1 VQRLG
6 ILVALAACGPTGRHD
21 PDQQPD
27 AAQSSDSAIVPPAS
41 RVYAHSGN
49 TLYQID
55 TQTLAPL
62 QVGAMSGLGTQ
73 SLTDLAIDN
82 LAAGTA
88 VGPDA
93 NLGGP
98 HESQVL
104 AEGVWRLGYRI
115 GETYLRARGLSPVPG
130 NPSLNPAQV
139 TINPA
144 RTAITCKAVLPNG
157 GALKTQANHVV
168 EGFEL
173 STDGGTTWTRAGF
186 TAAITAA
193 DTVVLTKTAG
203 AWPAGVKV
211 TYLRGGPFSY
221 GTAEDVGK

>member
-1 VQRLG
+1 
-6 ILVALAACGPTGRHD
+6 
-21 PDQQPD
+21 
-27 AAQSSDSAIVPPAS
+27 
-41 RVYAHSGN
+41 
-49 TLYQID
+49 
-55 TQTLAPL
+55 
-62 QVGAMSGLGTQ
+62 
-73 SLTDLAIDN
+73 
-82 LAAGTA
+82 
-88 VGPDA
+88 
-93 NLGGP
+93 
-98 HESQVL
+98 ESQVL

-157 GALKTQANHVV
+157 GALKTQASHVV

-221 GTAEDVGK
+221 GTAEELASHYKGSLYDGCSAESGLGFPLLGIPQESAVTV